1 MDIVAYWIHPFHKVY
16 SEDVDFQCSHNDAF
30 CIIRNHRGDTFNAPK
45 ELYPKFKPM
54 TEKELKRCEGTDV
67 LIVGFADEMQ
77 ND

>member
-1 MDIVAYWIHPFHKVY
+1 
-16 SEDVDFQCSHNDAF
+16 
-30 CIIRNHRGDTFNAPK
+30 
-45 ELYPKFKPM
+45 M